1 LIGGGLEEG
10 EKKKEAQVLA
20 FCGGGKSK
28 KKRRGE
34 RERARACWIAHVEKG
49 AAACLFGAEKQKKSE

>member
-1 LIGGGLEEG
+1 LEEG

-28 KKRRGE
+28 NTRRGE
-34 RERARACWIAHVEKG
+34 RELVLAG
-49 AAACLFGAEKQKKSE
+49 LLT